1 MTNTLDLGKKG
12 LIKKIILF
20 TIPIMLQGLLQSL
33 YNSADLIV
41 VGKFAGNTALAAVSA
56 TSSAYSVLV
65 NLFIGASAGV
75 DVVASL
81 HYGMKDNK
89 GVKQTID
96 TAVLAS
102 PVIGVAVM
110 IFGILLTRPI
120 LVLMNTPEGPVLEGA
135 VTYMCIVMLGVPFS
149 MLFNFCSAVL
159 RTSGETK
166 SQFIYLAISGIVNVI
181 LNLILVIFFHL
192 GVIGVAVG
200 TVASQVLSAILV
212 LLKLLK
218 SKGLFS
224 FSFNSI
230 AFSWQKLK
238 RILLIGIPAG
248 IQGSVFSIS
257 NAFLQSGV
265 NSFGEIAMAGSAA
278 TANIEG
284 LLYVTVSSFQS
295 AATTF
300 TGRFMG
306 EGNIKKVKHVFFSVI
321 CLSAITGI
329 VLGLTAFAFGRS
341 LISIYVTGAEAIE
354 YGYQRLIIT
363 FPVYFLA
370 GLMGTLPGCIRGM
383 GRSIPPMVISLLGA
397 CGLRILWIYT
407 VFAAYPSMSV
417 LYLIHPITWIVTT
430 TSFIICF
437 AIFYKKEKRRF
448 GRLST

>member
-1 MTNTLDLGKKG
+1 MTENIKYSKMWLV
-12 LIKKIILF
+12 KKIMLF

-41 VGKFAGNTALAAVSA
+41 VGNWAGEEALAAVSC
-56 TSSAYSVLV
+56 TGSAYSVLV

-81 HYGMKDNK
+81 HYGMRDHK

-96 TAVLAS
+96 TAIIAA
-102 PVIGVAVM
+102 PIIGVLVM
-110 IFGILLTRPI
+110 IGGILFTRPI
-120 LVLMNTPEGPVLEGA
+120 LVMMNTPEGPVLDGA
-135 VTYMCIVMLGVPFS
+135 VTYMCLVMIGVPFA

-166 SQFIYLAISGIVNVI
+166 SQFIYLAISGLVNVL
-181 LNLILVIFFHL
+181 LNLLLVIVFHM
-192 GVIGVAVG
+192 GVVGVAVG
-200 TVASQVLSAILV
+200 TVVSQMLSALLIF
-212 LLKLLK
+212 LKLLK

-224 FSFNSI
+224 FSFNGI
-230 AFSWQKLK
+230 EFSVQKLK
-238 RILLIGIPAG
+238 RILIIGIPAG
-248 IQGSVFSIS
+248 VQGSVFSIS

-278 TANIEG
+278 TANIES
-284 LLYVTVSSFQS
+284 LLYVTVASFHS

-300 TGRFMG
+300 TSRFMG
-306 EGNIKKVKHVFFSVI
+306 EGKIKRVKHVFFTVI

-329 VLGLTAFAFGRS
+329 ILGLTAFAFGRN
-341 LISIYVTGAEAIE
+341 LISLYVDGAEAIK
-354 YGYQRLIIT
+354 YGYERLCIT

-383 GRSIPPMVISLLGA
+383 GHSLPPTIISILGA

-407 VFAAYPSMSV
+407 VFAKYHNMSV

-430 TSFIICF
+430 SSLMICF
-437 AIFYKKEKRRF
+437 AIFYKKEKKK
-448 GRLST
+448 LILTE

>member
-1 MTNTLDLGKKG
+1 MTDTLEYSKKN

-41 VGKFAGNTALAAVSA
+41 VGQYAGDSALAAVSS
-56 TSSAYSVLV
+56 TGSAYSVLV

-75 DVVASL
+75 DVIASL
-81 HYGMKDNK
+81 HYGMKDSR

-96 TAVLAS
+96 TAVIAA
-102 PVIGVAVM
+102 PIIGVVVM
-110 IFGILLTRPI
+110 IAGILLTRPI

-135 VTYMCIVMLGVPFS
+135 VTYMCIIMLGVPFA

-166 SQFIYLAISGIVNVI
+166 SQFIYLAISGLVNVL
-181 LNLILVIFFHL
+181 LNLVLVIVFHL
-192 GVIGVAVG
+192 GVVGVAIA
-200 TVASQVLSAILV
+200 TVVSQVLSAILILV
-212 LLKLLK
+212 KLFK
-218 SKGLFS
+218 NKGLFS
-224 FSFNSI
+224 FSFKSI
-230 AFSWQKLK
+230 SFSWQKLK
-238 RILLIGIPAG
+238 KVLLIGIPAG
-248 IQGSVFSIS
+248 VQGSVFSIS

-278 TANIEG
+278 TANIES
-284 LLYVTVSSFQS
+284 LLYVTVASFHS

-300 TGRFMG
+300 TSRFMG
-306 EGNIKKVKHVFFSVI
+306 EGSIKKVKHVFFSVI
-321 CLSAITGI
+321 CLSAIIGI
-329 VLGLTAFAFGRS
+329 ILGLSAFALGRN
-341 LISIYVTGAEAIE
+341 LISLYVDGAEAIQ
-354 YGYQRLIIT
+354 YGYERLCIT

-383 GRSIPPMVISLLGA
+383 GHSLPPTIISILGA

-407 VFAAYPSMSV
+407 VFAKYHTMSV

-430 TSFIICF
+430 LSLVICF
-437 AIFYKKEKRRF
+437 AIYYKKEKKRF
-448 GRLST
+448 GLIE